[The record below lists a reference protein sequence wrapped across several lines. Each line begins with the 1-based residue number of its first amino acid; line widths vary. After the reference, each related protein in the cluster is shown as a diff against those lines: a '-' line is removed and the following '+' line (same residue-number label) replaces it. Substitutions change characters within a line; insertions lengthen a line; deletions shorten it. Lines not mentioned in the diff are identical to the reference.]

1 MLPRDFSEA
10 MKKTYIVKAFQK
22 ACRLDR
28 VDMVDYLIGNKLIYY
43 DPESWDK
50 SSPLWAAIDRYQIRM
65 MPILIRYGTRIDKPG
80 LVAHILSF
88 KRIRYSRIPYLLD
101 EGAVAGE
108 AEVDFIRN
116 QLLPLINLRQY
127 DPYNNRLLHR
137 YRNNPEGVAC
147 VEAVIA
153 VMKKIM
159 DTMPLSEIGD
169 TLHIQRF
176 MAFVGQ
182 RGKIGK
188 YPLGFTPLPFRK
200 MAEDLSVWL
209 SHEE

>member
-1 MLPRDFSEA
+1 MLPQDFSET
-10 MKKTYIVKAFQK
+10 MKKTCIVKAFQK

-50 SSPLWAAIDRYQIRM
+50 PSPLWAAIDCYQIHM
-65 MPILIRYGTRIDKPG
+65 MPILIKYGTRIDKPG

-88 KRIRYSRIPYLLD
+88 KRIHFSRIPYVLD
-101 EGAVAGE
+101 EGAVTGE

-116 QLLPLINLRQY
+116 QLLPLTNLRQY
-127 DPYNNRLLHR
+127 DPYNNRLLLH
-137 YRNNPEGVAC
+137 YRNNPEGVAY
-147 VEAVIA
+147 VEAVIT

-176 MAFVGQ
+176 MACVGQ

-209 SHEE
+209 SQED